1 MPKLTP
7 NDVMN
12 IGFHK
17 ANIGGYRS
25 DEVDIFID
33 KVQETFQE
41 QNKEIENLKKKLV
54 VLAKKIE
61 QYRQDEDNVKTALIS
76 AQKMADTFKKD
87 AQAEADKILDKAKEK
102 AEKVEQQIKDT
113 IANKEQEII
122 KLQTKSADFKS
133 ELIEVYKKHLQSI
146 KAISKNNDFDAEID
160 LLNEEMQQT
169 QKEEKEAAKKVD
181 LEENIKTDALPK
193 AAAKEKIK
201 EQEPKGK
208 YEKTEDKTQTIDI
221 ISRDAEIEDES
232 ILTDNRETKTFD
244 TIKFGDNYNLEND
257 GLFEDLDLPDGIE

>member
-1 MPKLTP
+1 MSKLTP

-76 AQKMADTFKKD
+76 AQKMGDTFKKE
-87 AQAEADKILDKAKEK
+87 AQKEADGILKEAKEK
-102 AEKVEQQIKDT
+102 AEEIEKQIKDT

-122 KLQTKSADFKS
+122 KLQTKSAEFKC
-133 ELIEVYKKHLQSI
+133 ELIDVYKKHLQSI
-146 KAISKNNDFDAEID
+146 KAISKNDEFDTEVD
-160 LLNEEMQQT
+160 LIQEEMDQT
-169 QKEEKEAAKKVD
+169 KKDEKESAKKVNLD
-181 LEENIKTDALPK
+181 AKKINKKEEGKTK
-193 AAAKEKIK
+193 KIK
-201 EQEPKGK
+201 NDVPAKAK
-208 YEKTEDKTQTIDI
+208 YEKVDDKTKTIDI
-221 ISRDAEIEDES
+221 ISSDAEFEDES

-244 TIKFGDNYNLEND
+244 AIKFGDDYNLDND
-257 GLFEDLDLPDGIE
+257 DLFENLNLPDGIE

>member
-102 AEKVEQQIKDT
+102 EEKINQKIKDI

-146 KAISKNNDFDAEID
+146 KAISKSNDTDAEID
-160 LLNEEMQQT
+160 ILNEEMQQT

-181 LEENIKTDALPK
+181 LEANVKTEAKP
-193 AAAKEKIK
+193 KEKTQNDEK
-201 EQEPKGK
+201 PKKGK
-208 YEKTEDKTQTIDI
+208 YEKIEDKTQTIDI

-244 TIKFGDNYNLEND
+244 KIKFGDDYNLEND
-257 GLFEDLDLPDGIE
+257 GLFEDFDLPDGIG

>member
-1 MPKLTP
+1 MSKLTP

-76 AQKMADTFKKD
+76 AQKMGDTFKKE
-87 AQAEADKILDKAKEK
+87 AQKEADEILNKAKEK
-102 AEKVEQQIKDT
+102 AEEIEKQIKDT

-122 KLQTKSADFKS
+122 KLQTKSAEFKC
-133 ELIEVYKKHLQSI
+133 ELIDVYKKHLQSI
-146 KAISKNNDFDAEID
+146 KAISKNDEFDTEVD
-160 LLNEEMQQT
+160 LIQEEMDQT
-169 QKEEKEAAKKVD
+169 KKDEKESAKKVNLDTKKVNKKEEKNKTKS
-181 LEENIKTDALPK
+181 IKNEDTPK
-193 AAAKEKIK
+193 A
-201 EQEPKGK
+201 K
-208 YEKTEDKTQTIDI
+208 YEKVDDKTKTIDI
-221 ISRDAEIEDES
+221 ISSDAELEDES

-244 TIKFGDNYNLEND
+244 AIKFGDDYNLDND
-257 GLFEDLDLPDGIE
+257 GLFEDLTLPDGIE